1 MLPDYRGSD
10 EVHSYVLPVPY
21 IIYRLEWIKAD
32 RTGIRSKLLNWEQAE
47 VNLSLSATPPVRS
60 KNNRAREGMSDLK
73 PMVELGPSL
82 DIHLWRGDDRRFKF
96 DVRTPVRAA
105 FTVES
110 QPRDAGVNLSPT
122 LNFDVAGIG
131 GRPWQLG
138 MLAGPIF
145 ATRRQHQYYYGVPES
160 DARPDRPAFDAHG
173 GYAGLQ
179 FLVALSRRFEKAWF
193 GAYARYDT
201 LRGAVFEDSP
211 LVRRSLLRFRGLR
224 DRVDTASIF
233 QDGRARR
240 LVRPEPLE
248 RGHRTDDDI
257 TAIQG
262 MKIEPFL
269 LHFVDREAVSPSV
282 ISSKHLCE
290 TRGSTTTNRD
300 VNSLILRIGRYY

>member
-1 MLPDYRGSD
+1 MIKTKPRIAGMILCAALFLGLSRPASAETVPQWELGAGVVGLLMPDYRGSD
-10 EVHSYVLPVPY
+10 EDRLYLLPVPY
-21 IIYRLEWIKAD
+21 VIYRLEWIKAD

-47 VNLSLSATPPVRS
+47 INLSLSATPPVRS

-73 PMVELGPSL
+73 PMVELGPTL
-82 DIHLWRGDDRRFKF
+82 DIHLWRGGGRRFKL

-110 QPRDAGVNLSPT
+110 HPRDAGVNLSPS
-122 LNFDVAGIG
+122 LNFDVDGIG

-145 ATRRQHQYYYGVPES
+145 ATRRQHRYYYGVSES

-173 GYAGLQ
+173 GYAGMQ

-211 LVRRSLLRFRGLR
+211 LVRR
-224 DRVDTASIF
+224 
-233 QDGRARR
+233 
-240 LVRPEPLE
+240 
-248 RGHRTDDDI
+248 
-257 TAIQG
+257 
-262 MKIEPFL
+262 
-269 LHFVDREAVSPSV
+269 
-282 ISSKHLCE
+282 
-290 TRGSTTTNRD
+290 
-300 VNSLILRIGRYY
+300 RYYVSAGFAVAWIPLQSSRMVERDD

>member
-1 MLPDYRGSD
+1 MTKAWPRLAGTILCAALLQGLPQHAAAGKVPQWELGAGVAGLMLPDYRGSD
-10 EVHSYVLPVPY
+10 EVRSYLLPVPY
-21 IIYRLEWIKAD
+21 IIYRLEWIKVD
-32 RTGIRSKLLNWEQAE
+32 RTGIQSILLNWEQAE

-73 PMVELGPSL
+73 PMVEFGPSL
-82 DIHLWRGDDRRFKF
+82 DIHLWRGEGRRFKL

-105 FTVES
+105 FTVETH
-110 QPRDAGVNLSPT
+110 PRDAGVNLSPT
-122 LNFDVAGIG
+122 LNFDVDGIG

-193 GAYARYDT
+193 GAYARYDS

-211 LVRRSLLRFRGLR
+211 LVRRNYYASAGFAIAWVPLRSSRLIER
-224 DRVDTASIF
+224 DD
-233 QDGRARR
+233 
-240 LVRPEPLE
+240 
-248 RGHRTDDDI
+248 
-257 TAIQG
+257 
-262 MKIEPFL
+262 
-269 LHFVDREAVSPSV
+269 
-282 ISSKHLCE
+282 
-290 TRGSTTTNRD
+290 
-300 VNSLILRIGRYY
+300 

>member
-1 MLPDYRGSD
+1 MIRTRPRIAVLILCAVLFWGVSQQAAAETVPQWELGAGVAGLLMPDYRGSD
-10 EVHSYVLPVPY
+10 EVRRYLLPLPY
-21 IIYRLEWIKAD
+21 IIYRLDWIKAD
-32 RTGIRSKLLNWEQAE
+32 RTGIRSTLLNREEVE

-60 KNNRAREGMSDLK
+60 KNNRAREGMSDLM
-73 PMVELGPSL
+73 PMVEFGPSL
-82 DIHLWRGDDRRFKF
+82 DIHLWRGDGRRFKL
-96 DVRTPVRAA
+96 DVRVPVRAA

-110 QPRDAGVNLSPT
+110 HPRDAGVSLSPT

-160 DARPDRPAFDAHG
+160 DARPDRPAFEAGG

-211 LVRRSLLRFRGLR
+211 LVRRDYYVSAGFAIAWIPLQSSRMVER
-224 DRVDTASIF
+224 DD
-233 QDGRARR
+233 
-240 LVRPEPLE
+240 
-248 RGHRTDDDI
+248 
-257 TAIQG
+257 
-262 MKIEPFL
+262 
-269 LHFVDREAVSPSV
+269 
-282 ISSKHLCE
+282 
-290 TRGSTTTNRD
+290 
-300 VNSLILRIGRYY
+300 

>member
-1 MLPDYRGSD
+1 MRKTRPRIAGVILCAALFLGMPRQTGAEMLPQWELGAGVAGLMLPDYRGSD
-10 EVHSYVLPVPY
+10 EVHSYLLPVPY

-73 PMVELGPSL
+73 PMVELGPTL
-82 DIHLWRGDDRRFKF
+82 DIHLWRGDGRRFRL

-110 QPRDAGVNLSPT
+110 HPRDAGVNLSPT
-122 LNFDVAGIG
+122 LNFDVDGIG
-131 GRPWQLG
+131 GKPWQLG

-145 ATRRQHQYYYGVPES
+145 ATRRQHRYYYGVSES

-201 LRGAVFEDSP
+201 LHGAVFEDSP
-211 LVRRSLLRFRGLR
+211 LVRRNFYVSAGFAIAWIPLQSSRMIER
-224 DRVDTASIF
+224 DD
-233 QDGRARR
+233 
-240 LVRPEPLE
+240 
-248 RGHRTDDDI
+248 
-257 TAIQG
+257 
-262 MKIEPFL
+262 
-269 LHFVDREAVSPSV
+269 
-282 ISSKHLCE
+282 
-290 TRGSTTTNRD
+290 
-300 VNSLILRIGRYY
+300 

>member
-1 MLPDYRGSD
+1 MGAGVVGLLLPDYRGSD
-10 EVHSYVLPVPY
+10 EVRSYLLPVPY
-21 IIYRLEWIKAD
+21 VIYRLEWLKAD
-32 RTGIRSKLLNWEQAE
+32 RTGIHSKLLRREQAE

-73 PMVELGPSL
+73 PMVEFGPSL
-82 DIHLWRGDDRRFKF
+82 DIHLWHGDGRRFKL

-110 QPRDAGVNLSPT
+110 HPRDVGVSLSPT

-145 ATRRQHQYYYGVPES
+145 ATRRQHQYFYGVPES

-201 LRGAVFEDSP
+201 LRGAVFGDSP
-211 LVRRSLLRFRGLR
+211 LVRRPFYLSAGI
-224 DRVDTASIF
+224 AI
-233 QDGRARR
+233 AWI
-240 LVRPEPLE
+240 PLQSSRMIE
-248 RGHRTDDDI
+248 RED
-257 TAIQG
+257 
-262 MKIEPFL
+262 
-269 LHFVDREAVSPSV
+269 
-282 ISSKHLCE
+282 
-290 TRGSTTTNRD
+290 
-300 VNSLILRIGRYY
+300 

>member
-1 MLPDYRGSD
+1 M
-10 EVHSYVLPVPY
+10 
-21 IIYRLEWIKAD
+21 
-32 RTGIRSKLLNWEQAE
+32 NWEQAE

-73 PMVELGPSL
+73 PMVEFGPSL
-82 DIHLWRGDDRRFKF
+82 DVHLWHGDGRRFKL

-110 QPRDAGVNLSPT
+110 HPRDAGVSLSPT

-145 ATRRQHQYYYGVPES
+145 ATRRQHQYFYGVPES

-211 LVRRSLLRFRGLR
+211 LVRRPFYVSAGFAIAWIPLQSSRMIER
-224 DRVDTASIF
+224 DD
-233 QDGRARR
+233 
-240 LVRPEPLE
+240 
-248 RGHRTDDDI
+248 
-257 TAIQG
+257 
-262 MKIEPFL
+262 
-269 LHFVDREAVSPSV
+269 
-282 ISSKHLCE
+282 
-290 TRGSTTTNRD
+290 
-300 VNSLILRIGRYY
+300 

>member
-1 MLPDYRGSD
+1 MSPGGLDSCGRRQGGIAMIRTQPQITGLVLYAALFLGLAQQAAAETVPQWELGAGVVALLLPDYRGSD
-10 EVHSYVLPVPY
+10 EVRSYLLPVPY
-21 IIYRLEWIKAD
+21 IVYRLEWIKAD
-32 RTGIRSKLLNWEQAE
+32 RTGIRSTLLDREEAE
-47 VNLSLSATPPVRS
+47 VNLSLNATPPVRS

-73 PMVELGPSL
+73 PMVEFGPSL
-82 DIHLWRGDDRRFKF
+82 DIHLWHGDGRRFKL
-96 DVRTPVRAA
+96 DVRAPVRAA

-110 QPRDAGVNLSPT
+110 HPRDVGVSLSPT

-145 ATRRQHQYYYGVPES
+145 ATRRQHQYFYGVPEN

-211 LVRRSLLRFRGLR
+211 LVRRHYCVSAGFAIAWIPLQSSRMVER
-224 DRVDTASIF
+224 DD
-233 QDGRARR
+233 
-240 LVRPEPLE
+240 
-248 RGHRTDDDI
+248 
-257 TAIQG
+257 
-262 MKIEPFL
+262 
-269 LHFVDREAVSPSV
+269 
-282 ISSKHLCE
+282 
-290 TRGSTTTNRD
+290 
-300 VNSLILRIGRYY
+300 

>member
-1 MLPDYRGSD
+1 MILCAALFLGMSRPTGAEMVPQWELGAGVAGLMLPDYRGSD
-10 EVHSYVLPVPY
+10 EVRSYLLPVPY

-47 VNLSLSATPPVRS
+47 INLSLSATPPVRS

-73 PMVELGPSL
+73 PMVELGPTL
-82 DIHLWRGDDRRFKF
+82 DIHLWRGGGRRFKL

-110 QPRDAGVNLSPT
+110 HPRDAGVNLSPS
-122 LNFDVAGIG
+122 LNFDVDGIG

-193 GAYARYDT
+193 GAYARFDT
-201 LRGAVFEDSP
+201 LRGAVFGDSP
-211 LVRRSLLRFRGLR
+211 LVRRNYYVSTGFAIAWIPLQSSRMVER
-224 DRVDTASIF
+224 DD
-233 QDGRARR
+233 
-240 LVRPEPLE
+240 
-248 RGHRTDDDI
+248 
-257 TAIQG
+257 
-262 MKIEPFL
+262 
-269 LHFVDREAVSPSV
+269 
-282 ISSKHLCE
+282 
-290 TRGSTTTNRD
+290 
-300 VNSLILRIGRYY
+300 

>member
-1 MLPDYRGSD
+1 MRKTRPRIAGMILCAALFLGMSQQTGAEMLPQWELGAGVAGLMLPDYRGSD
-10 EVHSYVLPVPY
+10 EVHSYLLPVPY

-82 DIHLWRGDDRRFKF
+82 DIHLWRGDGRRFKL

-110 QPRDAGVNLSPT
+110 HPRDAGVSLSPT
-122 LNFDVAGIG
+122 LNFDVAGVG
-131 GRPWQLG
+131 GRSWQLG

-145 ATRRQHQYYYGVPES
+145 ATRRQHQYFYGVSGS
-160 DARPDRPAFDAHG
+160 DARPDRPEFDAHG

-211 LVRRSLLRFRGLR
+211 LVRRPFYLSAGFAIAWVPLQSSRMVER
-224 DRVDTASIF
+224 DD
-233 QDGRARR
+233 
-240 LVRPEPLE
+240 
-248 RGHRTDDDI
+248 
-257 TAIQG
+257 
-262 MKIEPFL
+262 
-269 LHFVDREAVSPSV
+269 
-282 ISSKHLCE
+282 
-290 TRGSTTTNRD
+290 
-300 VNSLILRIGRYY
+300 